1 MTSMLAVTF
10 YRLLKP
16 KLVLCYLLLNIG
28 VFIATVFLAR
38 DLLTG
43 SILQGQMI
51 SYISFF
57 TKLVF
62 LWILGIPFLFWI
74 IYQGTGLI
82 AEEKRKGTLLLL
94 VSKPVSRNRIIMGK
108 YFGLVLS
115 ALLLGMGTILLAV
128 SILTLITSPDGKIIL
143 QILKIVPVLGI
154 YLVFLTLFFSAI
166 SLTLSIV
173 CQTRAKAF
181 WGLYI
186 AVVLIYIVLPL
197 IKSRVYLTDLGSF
210 SFLYYFDLSAHLS
223 SIYIHLLAGLEK
235 VLLSPA
241 VQYHIYDWYSG
252 LLPFLSEPLY
262 GSEAPKI
269 VLAVN
274 PSLIVLI
281 WLVLAGLLL
290 ATALRKFRHMDITS
304 SKGE

>member
-1 MTSMLAVTF
+1 MTSLMAVTF

-16 KLVLCYLLLNIG
+16 KLVLCYLLLNII
-28 VFIATVFLAR
+28 VCILTVFLAR
-38 DLLTG
+38 DVLTG

-62 LWILGIPFLFWI
+62 LWILGVPFLFWI

-94 VSKPVSRNRIIMGK
+94 VCKPLPRNRIIIGK
-108 YFGLVLS
+108 YWGLVLA
-115 ALLLGMGTILLAV
+115 ALLLGMVSILLAV
-128 SILTLITSPDGKIIL
+128 SVLTLITSPDGKIIL
-143 QILKIVPVLGI
+143 QILKTVPVLAI

-166 SLTLSIV
+166 SLTLSVV

-181 WGLYI
+181 WGLYM
-186 AVVLIYIVLPL
+186 AVILIYIVLPL
-197 IKSRVYLTDLGSF
+197 IKSRVYLTDLGSL

-223 SIYIHLLAGLEK
+223 SIYIHLLAGPGK
-235 VLLSPA
+235 ILLSPA

-252 LLPFLSEPLY
+252 FLPFLSEPFY
-262 GSEAPKI
+262 GSEAPEI
-269 VLAVN
+269 VLALN
-274 PSLIVLI
+274 PWLIAVI
-281 WLVLAGLLL
+281 WLALSGLFLAI
-290 ATALRKFRHMDITS
+290 ALQKFRYIDITS
-304 SKGE
+304 AKGE